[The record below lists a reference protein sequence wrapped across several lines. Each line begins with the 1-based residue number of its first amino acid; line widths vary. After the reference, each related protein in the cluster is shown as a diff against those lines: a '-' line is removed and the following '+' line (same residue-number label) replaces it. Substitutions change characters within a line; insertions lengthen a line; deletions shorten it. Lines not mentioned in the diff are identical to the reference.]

1 MTTQVNQAQ
10 RMTYIDNLRLF
21 LILMMILHHV
31 CLTYATHSGWYFY
44 EYIDDPFT
52 NLFMNLL
59 MSLGRAWV
67 IGCFFMISGYFTPGS
82 LDKKGTWDFIKDRL
96 IRIGIPLAIFMFL
109 IRPTL
114 FYMMN
119 RDALSSRYTWL
130 ENIFLLKNVAP
141 GPAWFLEVL
150 LVFSVFY
157 ALWSCMRKVRNADE
171 DRQQPFANNR
181 NILIFIIALAF
192 FTFLIRIFLPIDK
205 QVLHLRLGNYAVYV
219 AFFAAGIIAYRR
231 RWPDKITNI
240 IGRQWTIITLAAT
253 CIYAFFVVSAW
264 SSNKSLSF
272 LGGGLSGKTLIATY
286 VETFIAVGSAISL
299 LYIFRKIFNGQ
310 PGFIRKMS
318 QDAYAVFIFHPP
330 IIVATSC
337 FMQGKLLENPFFKFV
352 FVFVSGTA
360 LSFLAC
366 RFVVRRLP
374 FAQKIL

>member
-1 MTTQVNQAQ
+1 
-10 RMTYIDNLRLF
+10 
-21 LILMMILHHV
+21 MMILHHV
-31 CLTYATHSGWYFY
+31 CLSYATHSGWYFY

-52 NLFMNLL
+52 NLLMNLF

-82 LDKKGTWDFIKDRL
+82 LDKKGTWGFITDRL

-109 IRPTL
+109 IRPPL
-114 FYMMN
+114 FYIMN
-119 RDALSSRYTWL
+119 RDALSSQYTWL
-130 ENIFLLKNVAP
+130 ENIYLLKNVAP

-150 LVFSVFY
+150 LVFSLFY

-171 DRQQPFANNR
+171 NTLQRFAKNR

-192 FTFLIRIFLPIDK
+192 FTFLIRIFLPTDK

-219 AFFAAGIIAYRR
+219 AFFAIGIIAYRR
-231 RWPDKITNI
+231 RWPDKITGD

-264 SSNKSLSF
+264 SSNMSLSF
-272 LGGGLSGKTLIATY
+272 LRGGLSGKTLIATC

-299 LYIFRKIFNGQ
+299 PYIFRKFLNGQ
-310 PGFIRKMS
+310 PGFIKKMS

-330 IIVATSC
+330 IIVAMSC
-337 FMQGKLLENPFFKFV
+337 LMQGQILGYPFFKFV

-360 LSFLAC
+360 LSFLIC